1 MEYESNLIEIILQNY
16 EPETE
21 EQKRIKLYLQT
32 HKNNCSEYIT
42 KSTKYKERVIC
53 LKSIY
58 HSITSD
64 LFHEILQQ
72 IKA

>member
-1 MEYESNLIEIILQNY
+1 MEYETNLIEMILQNY
-16 EPETE
+16 EPKTE
-21 EQKRIKLYLQT
+21 EQERIKIYLQM

-58 HSITSD
+58 HSIKAD
-64 LFHEILQQ
+64 LFYEILQQ
-72 IKA
+72 ITT